1 MVLHQRAQSKTS
13 LGIKEIVLM
22 TRIPIRPTVKHFY
35 KDGIGG
41 GSGSNC
47 ESAVIFKIFIFLKV
61 KFKTILGL
69 VCKHGK
75 IRLLPTT
82 SGTYFTIISKN
93 RKRIQEKH
101 W

>member
-1 MVLHQRAQSKTS
+1 
-13 LGIKEIVLM
+13 M

-35 KDGIGG
+35 KDGIGGGG

-61 KFKTILGL
+61 KFKTIQGL